1 MSEKKYKHIRK
12 EQREIIE
19 DRLNAGVCIAEIAR
33 EIGAS
38 PATVMREVMRNRRDD
53 GYRTSVWRS
62 NNRCARR
69 RDCDRRGVCGRCSDR
84 KCTLCKYSRCNAAC
98 DEYTEDICI
107 RISGVPHVCNGCK
120 KNSNCVMH
128 RYRYSA
134 KDAQTVADSRA
145 VESRSGIDCTKEQ
158 MQEATVL
165 IKGLLDQG
173 QGLGHIFDEHWKEI
187 PFSLRSCYRHIH
199 NKDLDIAEIELPRC
213 VRCKPRN
220 HGDTREKPL
229 DPEAMKGRTY
239 QDFMALDGE
248 LRGRVVECDCVE
260 GPAGSTDAILTLH
273 FKALHFQIG
282 IYLERKDTA
291 HVVAALDW
299 LHSIVGE
306 HFSDIFGVLLCDRGT
321 EFKDVA
327 GMEFKDGKRRCCV
340 YFTDPQRPDQ
350 KGSCEKN
357 HSEIRRVIPKGT
369 SLEGLDAFV
378 LAEVFSHVNSYRR
391 ESIFWLSPME
401 LAQKALPEELLDE
414 LGYRLVKADDV
425 WLKPVLLERAIADRK
440 SSTTKTR

>member
-1 MSEKKYKHIRK
+1 MSEKTYRHIRK
-12 EQREIIE
+12 EQRDVIE
-19 DRLNAGVCIAEIAR
+19 DRLNAGSCIAEIAR
-33 EIGAS
+33 EIDVS
-38 PATVMREVMRNRRDD
+38 PATVTREIMRNRRDD
-53 GYRTSVWRS
+53 GYSTSMWRT
-62 NNRCARR
+62 NNRCVKR
-69 RDCDRRGVCGRCSDR
+69 RDCDRHGVCGRCSDK
-84 KCTLCKYSRCNAAC
+84 KCTLCKYNRCNAAC
-98 DEYTEDICI
+98 GEYAEDTCT

-120 KNSNCVMH
+120 KSSNCVMH

-134 KDAQTVADSRA
+134 KDAQAASDGRA
-145 VESRSGIDCTKEQ
+145 TESRLGIDCTEEQ
-158 MQEATVL
+158 MQEATAL
-165 IKGLLDQG
+165 IKELLDQG

-213 VRCKPRN
+213 VRYKPRN
-220 HGDTREKPL
+220 HGDSREKPL
-229 DPEAMKGRTY
+229 DPKIMKGRTY
-239 QDFMALDGE
+239 QDFLALDDE
-248 LRGRVVECDCVE
+248 FRGRVVECDCVE

-291 HVVAALDW
+291 HVVAAIDW
-299 LHSIVGE
+299 LHLIVGDC
-306 HFSDIFGVLLCDRGT
+306 FSEIFGILLCDRGS
-321 EFKDVA
+321 EFKDVE
-327 GMEFKDGKRRCCV
+327 GMESKGGQRRCSV

-357 HSEIRRVIPKGT
+357 HSELRRVIPKGT
-369 SLEGLDAFV
+369 SLDDIDASV

-401 LAQKALPEELLDE
+401 LAQKVLPKELLDE

-425 WLKPVLLERAIADRK
+425 WLKPVLLERAIADRNTR
-440 SSTTKTR
+440 TTKTH